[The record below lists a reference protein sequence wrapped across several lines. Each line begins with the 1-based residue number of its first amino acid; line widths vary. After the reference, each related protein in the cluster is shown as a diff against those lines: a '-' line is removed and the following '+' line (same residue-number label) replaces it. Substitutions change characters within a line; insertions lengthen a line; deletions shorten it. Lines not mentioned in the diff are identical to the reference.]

1 MGFET
6 VVLAKVA
13 KVLGTDNQAEF
24 FNGTLFVEAA
34 EKDARRVFSML
45 CQEYDFKIQP
55 SRVGDQF
62 AYDFV

>member
-6 VVLAKVA
+6 VVLGKVA
-13 KVLGTDNQAEF
+13 KVLGTDNKAEF

-45 CQEYDFKIQP
+45 CKEYDFKVLP
-55 SRVGDQF
+55 SKVGDQF